1 MSLSFRLK
9 QNILFSDEEDENCS
23 EAGESIKPL
32 NAKLEDL
39 QTCNDLVGK
48 HGAALQRSIGELQE
62 TEDSQVLT
70 SKLKAVNE
78 KSTLFRIT
86 ANAMISVS
94 VKRYLT
100 YILHASHFI

>member
-1 MSLSFRLK
+1 MLP
-9 QNILFSDEEDENCS
+9 DEEDENCS
-23 EAGESIKPL
+23 EGGESIRPL

-39 QTCNDLVGK
+39 HTCNDLVGK

-62 TEDSQVLT
+62 TEDTKLLIP
-70 SKLKAVNE
+70 KLKTVNE

-94 VKRYLT
+94 
-100 YILHASHFI
+100 IS